1 MRKYIGWII
10 VGTLVFYLLS
20 VFVPN
25 ALAVSTLLA
34 WLVPLLM
41 WHTLGKTS
49 FNQALLLLF
58 TGFIA
63 IFFSASQGV
72 FLGWKQIFAANLPLL
87 AMFVAVSFL
96 TLTNR
101 GIEDP
106 DLPKG
111 KSAVVTTA
119 FGTHLLG
126 AIINLSVLFVF
137 GDRLQKNGA
146 LSRDQM
152 IILARS
158 FCAAAWWSPFFIA
171 TGVAL
176 TYAPGMYWKE
186 TLLPGAIMS
195 GIALGYSIVEV
206 CFFRTTDFSG
216 YPLKAESLTVPV
228 FLAAVAI
235 CVHHFWHDVSILLLI
250 CVLSPAGAFVFM
262 KGRPRI
268 AWLRDFINNRL
279 ASVNSQFALFLAAGV
294 FSTGIKSI
302 THVYPALFSIEGSV
316 FTPVLFVILLAAMI
330 IVGILGVH
338 PIVSIAIVSP
348 LLLPLNPDHSQL
360 GFLFL
365 SSWAI
370 STGSSPLS
378 GVGLALV
385 SRYQASPR
393 GIIQSNWHYAIV
405 MWAIASVMNVFFF
418 TEWSLSK
425 LFLASN

>member
-1 MRKYIGWII
+1 MKKNIGWII

-20 VFVPN
+20 VFVPIP
-25 ALAVSTLLA
+25 LTVPTLLA

-41 WHTLGKTS
+41 WHTLGKS
-49 FNQALLLLF
+49 ASNQALLLLL
-58 TGFIA
+58 TGFVA

-72 FLGWKQIFAANLPLL
+72 FLGWKQILSANLPLL

-96 TLTNR
+96 TLTNK
-101 GIEDP
+101 GVDDP

-111 KSAVVTTA
+111 KRAVIITA

-126 AIINLSVLFVF
+126 AVINLSVLFVF

-146 LSRDQM
+146 LSKDQM

-186 TLLPGAIMS
+186 TLIPGVIMS
-195 GIALGYSIVEV
+195 SIAMVYSIIEV
-206 CFFRTTDFSG
+206 CFLRKTDFSG
-216 YPLKAESLTVPV
+216 YPLKSESLTVPL
-228 FLAAVAI
+228 FLAAVVVCI
-235 CVHHFWHDVSILLLI
+235 HHFSHDVSILLLI
-250 CVLSPAGAFVFM
+250 SLLSPVGAFIFM

-268 AWLRDFINNRL
+268 TTLHDFIKNRL
-279 ASVNSQFALFLAAGV
+279 VSVSSQFALFLAAGV
-294 FSTGIKSI
+294 FSTGIKSV
-302 THVYPALFSIEGSV
+302 THVYPAFFSIEGSA
-316 FTPVLFVILLAAMI
+316 FTPLLFVIILGAMI
-330 IVGILGVH
+330 IIGIMGVH
-338 PIVSIAIVSP
+338 PLVSIAIVSP

-385 SRYQASPR
+385 SRYQASAR
-393 GIIQSNWHYAIV
+393 GIIQSNWLYALV
-405 MWAIASVMNVFFF
+405 MWAIASLMNIFFF
-418 TEWSLSK
+418 SEWSLSR
-425 LFLASN
+425 LFLGNN